1 MRHNRSEGWPL
12 GEQHSFSEAQVF
24 GPTESPKQSGI
35 SVSLLLSSCT
45 LVMKRK
51 QQGKEKKKEE
61 KKSRILLFLKPGPK
75 LKRLVSRSKYSS
87 ETPDCSVRVKYSRKA
102 R

>member
-35 SVSLLLSSCT
+35 SASLLLSSCT

-51 QQGKEKKKEE
+51 QQGKEKKRR
-61 KKSRILLFLKPGPK
+61 KKKIEAYYF
-75 LKRLVSRSKYSS
+75 
-87 ETPDCSVRVKYSRKA
+87 
-102 R
+102 